1 MFALLIRAESHQIW
15 KTSRTVRMWVVVS
28 SLQFI
33 LKKGKLFTKSSR
45 SARKVSYP
53 CRIILVSASS
63 HPTCIILV
71 LSYYSGDVLFTDSKS
86 KVPKKYQQANCL
98 CGPGSTY
105 YYVNKDGNTEPIF
118 ALTQH
123 KTNPANNIAMFLEPH
138 LPRLEALG
146 LLICRYKSERSFFP
160 GQELFA
166 DYWVRESGKWYQYHT
181 EAGIPSVFTLSQD
194 GQFLQIEDDD
204 DDSDFELPKV
214 KKVPK
219 VKKKRTSKTK
229 LLQLEDDDDDSDFEA
244 PKVKKERTSTK
255 KSPPVVETSNS
266 SVAEW
271 LPPVGSMVHV
281 KWQYRQV
288 WRAKTKGYVED
299 ENDPDNLAVHF
310 TFPTGEVWD
319 CNLIQFNER
328 VTLESDILETHGI
341 PCWVPKAGTQ
351 YEYHKSEKNWFPVEV
366 LGNPLHPPPSSSV
379 CTILLP
385 YLQQSY
391 PTSRSH
397 IHHPPTVTPPSLY
410 PTKHFQVTR
419 ANTRCAWL

>member
-1 MFALLIRAESHQIW
+1 MSPASG
-15 KTSRTVRMWVVVS
+15 TNT
-28 SLQFI
+28 
-33 LKKGKLFTKSSR
+33 T
-45 SARKVSYP
+45 RKRVY
-53 CRIILVSASS
+53 
-63 HPTCIILV
+63 
-71 LSYYSGDVLFTDSKS
+71 
-86 KVPKKYQQANCL
+86 
-98 CGPGSTY
+98 
-105 YYVNKDGNTEPIF
+105 
-118 ALTQH
+118 
-123 KTNPANNIAMFLEPH
+123 
-138 LPRLEALG
+138 LP
-146 LLICRYKSERSFFP
+146 F
-160 GQELFA
+160 
-166 DYWVRESGKWYQYHT
+166 
-181 EAGIPSVFTLSQD
+181 SQD

-328 VTLESDILETHGI
+328 VTLHPRDPWDT
-341 PCWVPKAGTQ
+341 
-351 YEYHKSEKNWFPVEV
+351 V
-366 LGNPLHPPPSSSV
+366 LGAKSRNPVRVPQERQELVPR
-379 CTILLP
+379 
-385 YLQQSY
+385 
-391 PTSRSH
+391 RS
-397 IHHPPTVTPPSLY
+397 L
-410 PTKHFQVTR
+410 R
-419 ANTRCAWL
+419 